1 MLKQKDV
8 NSEVQK
14 KIASN
19 LDFLFLLSKLG
30 LKSLK
35 SKVFI
40 TGLCYI
46 GISLIL
52 ICAVAYWSF
61 FTAIDSSSELRQAA
75 SSTARTVDLLVFE
88 NIEFAKSIA
97 NDPMLVDKAEKAAE
111 MAESIGVR
119 AVPDAKQIEELESKY
134 SKTRILQVD
143 PPANQFLNEKKSA
156 KSVFQRM
163 FYTDRYGLNVAM
175 TDSTEDFVQSDEAWW
190 QEAMK
195 TGLYIDD
202 VGFDKPS
209 GTWDV
214 EICVAI
220 PHPKTGQPNG
230 VLKIK
235 YNLMDAED
243 YIAGY
248 TQNKT
253 GYAFAINQAGLYVLH
268 KDVDSRNQPIS
279 SELKKSG
286 LLNMATSGEQAIV
299 NYSGVNP
306 DTRET
311 ENRIATFAKS
321 TGFVRNGTRY
331 PGFGWVFVVDNSH
344 SEVYAAAYKMLGRTV
359 LAGFLL
365 FVILSALAYLLSSSI
380 AKAVGGLQKVTEYV
394 RAGDLNAR
402 VTVRSG
408 DELEDVANGFNE
420 MMNRLSDMVRTEMDQ
435 KQSLL
440 LISKA
445 VESSGDAILI
455 RDSVRGSSLFNKTF
469 TELTGYKPEEL
480 LRTDA
485 DFDLYN
491 DKMVARD
498 VLDALENGDSWN
510 GEVELRTRA
519 GDLVPVS
526 VRANAIKDE
535 SGRIIGRIGIHTDI
549 TERRRMEEAL
559 LNSEEQYR
567 LLFDT
572 NPNPMWVYDLDV
584 LRFLAVN
591 EAAIQHYGY
600 SREEYMSMTILDIR
614 PPEDEAAVLKS
625 LDSPHHGRE
634 IKTWRHCKKDGTII
648 DVEINSHPLSFG
660 GRAAELVQSTDIT
673 ARKRMEEAV
682 KKSEVEYRNLFE
694 SASDAILILD
704 PATEEIIEANTK
716 ACETYGFNHKEM
728 VGMSLRRLTKD
739 SRSAD
744 EHVTN
749 PLLGNTGKNF
759 ETVHVRKDGTQ
770 INILASSSLIE
781 YRGRKAVQGI
791 ARDITDRKKAEE
803 LLQQSLLEFI
813 HLVSTVTEGDLTRRG
828 SEADGP
834 LSSVA
839 HSVNRMLDNFGA
851 MLTRVKQIG
860 LSVTSSATEI
870 LAAAEQI
877 AAGSQRQADEITN
890 TSSAV
895 EEMAASM
902 SQVSRNAEASA
913 EAARRALGMAE
924 HGDRSVRDTSEA
936 MSRIDTAVQLTAEK
950 MRLLAKRSSEISEI
964 IDLINDVASQTNLL
978 SLNAAIEAAHA
989 GEAGLGFSVVAEEIR
1004 KLAERS
1010 ARATRDVGGLIKGI
1024 QNETAEALDA
1034 MEKGMKEVKGGSTL
1048 AEQARQSL
1056 QDISNVV
1063 RQSAELIEEISAAS
1077 EEQARVTRNLAGAMQ
1092 TVSSITLETS
1102 AGAHETAQTIQGMVS
1117 LSEQLNEAISQFKV
1131 QDNFVH
1137 PFSYEPIGPEP
1148 GGKGPRF
1155 MGLGGAD

>member
-1 MLKQKDV
+1 MLKYKDV
-8 NSEVQK
+8 TSGAQK
-14 KIASN
+14 RLAGN
-19 LDFLFLLSKLG
+19 TDFLLLLSKLG
-30 LKSLK
+30 LKSLQ
-35 SKVFI
+35 SKVFV

-52 ICAVAYWSF
+52 ICSVAYWSF
-61 FTAIDSSSELRQAA
+61 LSAVDSSSELRQAA
-75 SSTARTVDLLVFE
+75 SSTARTVDLLIFE

-97 NDPMLVDKAEKAAE
+97 NDPMLVEKAEKAAE
-111 MAESIGVR
+111 AAEAMGIKSI
-119 AVPDAKQIEELESKY
+119 PDARQIEELETRY
-134 SKTRILQVD
+134 SKTRVLEPD
-143 PPANQFLNEKKSA
+143 TAADQFLNDKKRV
-156 KSVFQRM
+156 KSVFERM
-163 FYTDRYGLNVAM
+163 FFTDRYGLNVGM
-175 TDSTEDFVQSDEAWW
+175 TKLSEDFVQSDEAWW

-195 TGLYIDD
+195 SGLYIDD
-202 VGFDKPS
+202 VGFDKPT
-209 GTWDV
+209 GTWDL

-248 TQNKT
+248 AQNKT
-253 GYAFAINQAGLYVLH
+253 GYAFAVNQAGLYVLH
-268 KDVDSRNQPIS
+268 KDADLRNQPVS
-279 SELKKSG
+279 NELRKSG
-286 LLNMATSGEQAIV
+286 LLTMATSGEQAILE
-299 NYSGVNP
+299 YSGINP
-306 DTRET
+306 QSRET

-321 TGFVRNGTRY
+321 GGFVRNGIRY
-331 PGFGWVFVVDNSH
+331 PGFGWIIVVDNSH
-344 SEVYAAAYKMLGRTV
+344 SEVYAPAYKMLIRTATV
-359 LAGFLL
+359 GLLL
-365 FVILSALAYLLSSSI
+365 FIALSVLAYLLSSSI
-380 AKAVGGLQKVTEYV
+380 AKAVSGLQRVTEYV

-402 VTVRSG
+402 VTVKSG
-408 DELEDVANGFNE
+408 DELEDVAEGFNQ
-420 MMNRLSDMVRTEMDQ
+420 MMNRLSEMVRTEMDQ

-455 RDSVRGSSLFNKTF
+455 RDALKGNCLVNKTF

-480 LRTDA
+480 LRVDA
-485 DFDLYN
+485 DFDMYN
-491 DKMVARD
+491 DKMIARD
-498 VLDALENGDSWN
+498 VLDALESGDSWN
-510 GEVELRTRA
+510 GEVELRNRS
-519 GDLVPVS
+519 GEVVPVS

-572 NPNPMWVYDLDV
+572 NPNPMWVFDLET

-591 EAAIQHYGY
+591 EASIQHYGY
-600 SREEYMSMTILDIR
+600 SREEYMSMTVLEIR
-614 PPEDEAAVLKS
+614 PPEDVPAVLES
-625 LDSPHHGRE
+625 INTPRANRE
-634 IKTWRHCKKDGTII
+634 VNTWRHRKKDGSII
-648 DVEINSHPLSFG
+648 DVEINSHPLSFA
-660 GRAAELVQSTDIT
+660 GRPAELVQSTDIT
-673 ARKRMEEAV
+673 ERKRMQEAV
-682 KKSEVEYRNLFE
+682 KKSETEYRNLFE
-694 SASDAILILD
+694 SASDAILIFD
-704 PATEEIIEANTK
+704 PTTEEIIEANTK
-716 ACETYGFNHKEM
+716 ACETYGFKHTEL
-728 VGMSLRRLTKD
+728 VGMSLRRLSKD
-739 SRSAD
+739 PNHGD
-744 EHVTN
+744 DNLPN

-759 ETVHVRKDGTQ
+759 ETVHVRRDGSE

-781 YRGRKAVQGI
+781 YRGRLAVQGI

-803 LLQQSLLEFI
+803 LLQRSLVEFI
-813 HLVSTVTEGDLTRRG
+813 NLVSIVTEGDLTRRG
-828 SEADGP
+828 SEAEGP

-839 HSVNRMLDNFGA
+839 RSVNRMLDNFGA

-877 AAGSQRQADEITN
+877 AAGAQRQADEITN

-936 MSRIDTAVQLTAEK
+936 MSRIDTAVQVTAEK
-950 MRLLAKRSSEISEI
+950 MRLLARRSSEISEI

-1137 PFSYEPIGPEP
+1137 PFSYEPIVPEP
-1148 GGKGPRF
+1148 GGKGPRP
-1155 MGLGGAD
+1155 MGMGGAD

>member
-1 MLKQKDV
+1 
-8 NSEVQK
+8 
-14 KIASN
+14 
-19 LDFLFLLSKLG
+19 
-30 LKSLK
+30 
-35 SKVFI
+35 
-40 TGLCYI
+40 
-46 GISLIL
+46 
-52 ICAVAYWSF
+52 
-61 FTAIDSSSELRQAA
+61 
-75 SSTARTVDLLVFE
+75 
-88 NIEFAKSIA
+88 
-97 NDPMLVDKAEKAAE
+97 MLVDKAEKAAE
-111 MAESIGVR
+111 LAESLGIK
-119 AVPDAKQIEELESKY
+119 AIPDARQIEELEARY
-134 SKTRILQVD
+134 SKTRLIQVD
-143 PPANQFLNEKKSA
+143 PVANQFLNDKKSV
-156 KSVFQRM
+156 KSVFERM
-163 FYTDRYGLNVAM
+163 FFTDRYGLNVGM
-175 TDSTEDFVQSDEAWW
+175 TNVTEDFVQSDEAWW

-195 TGLYIDD
+195 TGLFIDD
-202 VGFDKPS
+202 VGFDKPT
-209 GTWDV
+209 GTWDL

-220 PHPKTGQPNG
+220 PHPKTGEPNG

-248 TQNKT
+248 KQNNT
-253 GYAFAINQAGLYVLH
+253 GYAFAVNQGGLYVLH
-268 KDVDSRNQPIS
+268 PDTSLRNQPVS
-279 SELKKSG
+279 DELRKSG
-286 LLNMATSGEQAIV
+286 LLAMAVSGEQAILD
-299 NYSGVNP
+299 YSGVNP
-306 DTRET
+306 QTKSSET
-311 ENRIATFAKS
+311 RIATLAKS
-321 TGFVRNGTRY
+321 SGFIRNGIRY

-344 SEVYAAAYKMLGRTV
+344 SEVYAPAYKMLWRTV

-365 FVILSALAYLLSSSI
+365 FIALSVLAYLLSDSI
-380 AKAVGGLQKVTEYV
+380 ARAVSGLQRVTEYV

-402 VTVRSG
+402 VSVKSG
-408 DELEDVANGFNE
+408 DELEDVAEGFNQ
-420 MMNRLSDMVRTEMDQ
+420 MMNRLSEMVRTEMDQ

-455 RDSVRGSSLFNKTF
+455 RDSVRGNSLFNNTF

-480 LRTDA
+480 FKADA
-485 DFDLYN
+485 DLDLYN
-491 DKMVARD
+491 DKLIARD
-498 VLDALENGDSWN
+498 ILDALENGVSWN
-510 GEVELRTRA
+510 GEVELRTKS

-526 VRANAIKDE
+526 MRANAIKDE

-572 NPNPMWVYDLDV
+572 NPNPMWVYDLET

-591 EAAIQHYGY
+591 ESAIRHYGY
-600 SREEYMSMTILDIR
+600 SREEYMSMTVLDIR
-614 PPEDEAAVLKS
+614 PAGDQAAVLEAINNP
-625 LDSPHHGRE
+625 DYHHE
-634 IKTWRHCKKDGTII
+634 SNSWRHLKKNGTVI

-660 GRAAELVQSTDIT
+660 GRPSELVQATDIT
-673 ARKRMEEAV
+673 ERKRMEEAV
-682 KKSEVEYRNLFE
+682 KKSEIEYRNLFE
-694 SASDAILILD
+694 SASDAILIFD

-716 ACETYGFNHKEM
+716 ACETYGFSHNEM
-728 VGMSLRRLTKD
+728 VGMSLRRLGKDTK
-739 SRSAD
+739 SAD
-744 EHVTN
+744 EQGIN
-749 PLLGNTGKNF
+749 PLLANTGKNF
-759 ETVHVRKDGTQ
+759 ETVQVRKSGTE

-781 YRGRKAVQGI
+781 YRGRLAVQVI

-803 LLQQSLLEFI
+803 LLQRSLIEFI
-813 HLVSTVTEGDLTRRG
+813 SLVSIVTQGDLTRRG
-828 SEADGP
+828 NEAEGP
-834 LSSVA
+834 LQSVA
-839 HSVNRMLDNFGA
+839 TSVNRMLDNFGA

-877 AAGSQRQADEITN
+877 AAGAQRQADEITN

-936 MSRIDTAVQLTAEK
+936 MSRIDTAVQVTAEK
-950 MRLLAKRSSEISEI
+950 MKLLAKRSSEISEI

-1010 ARATRDVGGLIKGI
+1010 ARATRDVGSLIKGI

-1034 MEKGMKEVKGGSTL
+1034 MEKGMREVKGGSTL

-1137 PFSYEPIGPEP
+1137 PFSYQPIGPDP
-1148 GGKGPRF
+1148 SDKGPKF

>member
-1 MLKQKDV
+1 MLKQT
-8 NSEVQK
+8 NATNQVQK
-14 KIASN
+14 RVASN
-19 LDFLFLLSKLG
+19 LDFLFLLSRLG
-30 LKSLK
+30 LKSLR
-35 SKVFI
+35 SKVFM

-61 FTAIDSSSELRQAA
+61 FSAIDSSSELRQAA

-97 NDPMLVDKAEKAAE
+97 NDPMVVDRAEKAAE
-111 MAESIGVR
+111 FAESVGIR
-119 AVPDAKQIEELESKY
+119 ATPDAKQIEELENKY
-134 SKTRILQVD
+134 LKTRVLQTD
-143 PPANQFLNEKKSA
+143 TAINQFLTEKKGV
-156 KSVFQRM
+156 KSVFERM
-163 FYTDRYGLNVAM
+163 FFTDRYGLNVGM
-175 TDSTEDFVQSDEAWW
+175 TNLTEDFVQSDEAWW

-195 TGLYIDD
+195 TGLFIDD
-202 VGFDKPS
+202 VGFDKPT
-209 GTWDV
+209 GTWDL
-214 EICVAI
+214 EICVAV
-220 PHPKTGQPNG
+220 PHPRTGQPNG

-248 TQNKT
+248 KQNKS
-253 GYAFAINQAGLYVLH
+253 GYAFAVNQGGLYVLH
-268 KDVDSRNQPIS
+268 PMADLRNQPMS
-279 SELKKSG
+279 EELKKSD
-286 LLNMATSGEQAIV
+286 LLGRATEGEQGIY
-299 NYSGVNP
+299 NYSGINP
-306 DTRET
+306 DSRDGET
-311 ENRIATFAKS
+311 RIASFAKS
-321 TGFVRNGTRY
+321 TGFVRNGIRY
-331 PGFGWVFVVDNSH
+331 PGFGWIFVVDNSH
-344 SEVYAAAYKMLGRTV
+344 SEVYAAAYQMLVRTV
-359 LAGFLL
+359 LAGILL
-365 FVILSALAYLLSSSI
+365 FIALSAVAYLLSSSI
-380 AKAVGGLQKVTEYV
+380 ARAVSGLQRVTEYV

-402 VTVRSG
+402 VTVKSG
-408 DELEDVANGFNE
+408 DELEEVAEGFNQ
-420 MMNRLSDMVRTEMDQ
+420 MMNRLSEMVKTEIDQ

-455 RDSVRGSSLFNKTF
+455 RDSLRGSSLFNKTF

-480 LRTDA
+480 LRADA

-491 DKMVARD
+491 DKMIARD
-498 VLDALENGDSWN
+498 VLDALESGDSWN
-510 GEVELRTRA
+510 GEVEIRTK
-519 GDLVPVS
+519 GGNLVPVS

-572 NPNPMWVYDLDV
+572 NPNPMWVYDLET

-591 EAAIQHYGY
+591 ESAIRHYGY
-600 SREEYMSMTILDIR
+600 SREEYMAMTVLDIR
-614 PPEDEAAVLKS
+614 PPEDVPAVLES
-625 LDSPHHGRE
+625 IGTPRGERHVNN
-634 IKTWRHCKKDGTII
+634 WRHSKKDGTII

-660 GRAAELVQSTDIT
+660 GRPSELVQSTDIT
-673 ARKRMEEAV
+673 ERKRMEEAV
-682 KKSEVEYRNLFE
+682 KKSEIEYRNLFE
-694 SASDAILILD
+694 SASDAILIVD
-704 PATEEIIEANTK
+704 PASEEIIEANTK
-716 ACETYGFNHKEM
+716 ACETYGFTRSEM
-728 VGMSLRRLTKD
+728 VGMSLKSLARQPHDGDQQT
-739 SRSAD
+739 A
-744 EHVTN
+744 N
-749 PLLGNTGKNF
+749 QFLGNTGTNF
-759 ETVHVRKDGTQ
+759 ETVHVRKDGRE

-781 YRGRKAVQGI
+781 YRGKLAVQGI
-791 ARDITDRKKAEE
+791 ARDITDRKQAEE
-803 LLQQSLLEFI
+803 LLQKSLVEFI
-813 HLVSTVTEGDLTRRG
+813 HLVSIVTEGDLTRRG
-828 SEADGP
+828 SEAEGP

-839 HSVNRMLDNFGA
+839 RSMNRMLDNFGA

-877 AAGSQRQADEITN
+877 AAGAQRQADEITN

-936 MSRIDTAVQLTAEK
+936 MSRIDTAVQVTAEK
-950 MRLLAKRSSEISEI
+950 MRLLARRSSEISEI

-1010 ARATRDVGGLIKGI
+1010 ARATRDVGSLIKGI

-1117 LSEQLNEAISQFKV
+1117 LSEQLNGAISQFKV

-1137 PFSYEPIGPEP
+1137 PFSYEPMGPGP
-1148 GGKGPRF
+1148 GGKGPRS